1 MDNLSKKV
9 GKRIRQIRE
18 LKGIKQ
24 CDLAEQL
31 NMEPS
36 NLTRIENGYQFP
48 KEKNLSKIADILGVE
63 VKELF
68 EFPEELE
75 KAQMTNKIIEIFKE
89 LSEKELEF
97 LYKFIKL
104 YKFSK

>member
-1 MDNLSKKV
+1 MDNLSKQV

-24 CDLAEQL
+24 CDLAEEL

-48 KEKNLSKIADILGVE
+48 KEKNLVKIAKALKVE
-63 VKELF
+63 VKDIF
-68 EFPEELE
+68 EFQDEM
-75 KAQMTNKIIEIFKE
+75 KKDQIARKIVEMFDV
-89 LSEKELEF
+89 LSENEMIF
-97 LYKFIKL
+97 LYNFIKL